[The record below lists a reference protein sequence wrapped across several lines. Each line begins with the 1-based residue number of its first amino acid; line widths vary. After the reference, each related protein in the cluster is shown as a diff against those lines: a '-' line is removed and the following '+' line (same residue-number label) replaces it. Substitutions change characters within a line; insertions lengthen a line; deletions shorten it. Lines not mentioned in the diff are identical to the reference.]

1 MSIFD
6 EPLETTLN
14 LHLFRQLLDSID
26 FKKLK
31 DTEIEELKNAILDL
45 QKQVYLKDRLIKH
58 LLNST
63 PNILEVEL

>member
-1 MSIFD
+1 
-6 EPLETTLN
+6 
-14 LHLFRQLLDSID
+14 LFRQLLDSID

>member
-1 MSIFD
+1 MSIFV

-31 DTEIEELKNAILDL
+31 DTEIEELKTAILDL